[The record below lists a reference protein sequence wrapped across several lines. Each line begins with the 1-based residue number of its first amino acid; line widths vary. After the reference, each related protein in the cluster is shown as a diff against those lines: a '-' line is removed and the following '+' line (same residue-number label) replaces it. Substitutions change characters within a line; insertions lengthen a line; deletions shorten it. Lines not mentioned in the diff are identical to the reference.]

1 MQINIG
7 SSLRVAQAK
16 AQVNSSDLARAFK
29 VHPQQIMRWRN
40 SRDMKISL
48 ALKFA
53 NHFSVSLADFIKLGE
68 DNG

>member
-1 MQINIG
+1 MEINIG

-16 AQVNSSDLARAFK
+16 AQVNSSDLARIFK

-40 SRDMKISL
+40 GRDMKISL
-48 ALKFA
+48 AIRFA
-53 NHFSVSLADFIKLGE
+53 DHFNITLTEFITLGA